1 MISEGDLE
9 MEVELAEKVEEALTQ
24 AMDIIY
30 DYQSMADEHKRMVDR
45 KIRDR
50 STSNKERYGLL
61 LLPCLRKEN
70 LPKSYALPLVRKET
84 RVVKMTDREKKELI
98 EAEETIL
105 QLFFDAY
112 ERAMKYT
119 KGNINLS
126 LRMAAMLV
134 SAMVHDQTESKSFQ
148 FLWQMGRDNK

>member
-1 MISEGDLE
+1 
-9 MEVELAEKVEEALTQ
+9 
-24 AMDIIY
+24 
-30 DYQSMADEHKRMVDR
+30 
-45 KIRDR
+45 
-50 STSNKERYGLL
+50 
-61 LLPCLRKEN
+61 
-70 LPKSYALPLVRKET
+70 
-84 RVVKMTDREKKELI
+84 MTDREKKELI

-148 FLWQMGRDNK
+148 LMSRNNRDYISCRNPAATKQQEAGWNRMVRDLEHRKAKENHRKEVKTNGRNA

>member
-1 MISEGDLE
+1 M
-9 MEVELAEKVEEALTQ
+9 
-24 AMDIIY
+24 
-30 DYQSMADEHKRMVDR
+30 
-45 KIRDR
+45 
-50 STSNKERYGLL
+50 
-61 LLPCLRKEN
+61 PCLLKKN
-70 LPKSYALPLVRKET
+70 LQKSYALPLVRKET

-134 SAMVHDQTESKSFQ
+134 SAMVHDQAESKSFQ

>member
-1 MISEGDLE
+1 
-9 MEVELAEKVEEALTQ
+9 
-24 AMDIIY
+24 
-30 DYQSMADEHKRMVDR
+30 
-45 KIRDR
+45 
-50 STSNKERYGLL
+50 
-61 LLPCLRKEN
+61 
-70 LPKSYALPLVRKET
+70 
-84 RVVKMTDREKKELI
+84 MTDREKKELI

-134 SAMVHDQTESKSFQ
+134 SADCSRPDGKQVLSIFVANGE
-148 FLWQMGRDNK
+148 G